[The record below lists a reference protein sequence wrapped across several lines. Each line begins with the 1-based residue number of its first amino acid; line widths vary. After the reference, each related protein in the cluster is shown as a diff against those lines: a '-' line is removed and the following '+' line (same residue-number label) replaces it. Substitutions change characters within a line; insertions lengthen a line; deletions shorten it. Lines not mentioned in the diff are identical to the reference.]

1 MFSLHH
7 LNSFFQ
13 LKMKRIAF
21 SVLLLIGLIAS
32 CDALALW
39 PKPHSLEHGNGAR
52 RLDSR
57 FTIKLTENEW
67 KQDKDLQE
75 AIHRTLKRINS
86 SSIWPYTIDYGASKA
101 EKASKSSPITALEIR
116 KGSSHKRNTKP
127 FISHTKDKMKK
138 TGNHLHALSV
148 QPLEH
153 LDESYTL
160 QVPQDGVAVLHSSNA
175 LGVLRGLTT
184 FSQLVYHGQHGH
196 DYVDGTPIVIE
207 DKAHFPYRGIM
218 IDTARNFIP
227 PNVIKHQLDAM
238 ELVKLNQLHWHI
250 TDTSSWPLG
259 LKTKGMDV
267 LARKGAYPNSI
278 YEPETIK
285 HIVKYAAQRGI
296 SVIIEIDMPG
306 HQYMGV
312 KDYPGDLITCGN
324 RKDWDK
330 WAAEPPSGHLDI
342 RKPAATELM
351 KNIFSELSHYL
362 TSPYIST
369 GNDEVEAQCYG
380 LKKSDKK
387 GMDKILAPFVDSVH
401 SHLKK
406 LGKTPM
412 VWEEATLDYPKT
424 SKVLK
429 SGTLVEAWTSSANVK
444 KILEAREDTHIVH
457 APSDY
462 FYLDCGMGDF
472 TGGNGDG
479 KSWCDYNS
487 WKRIYSFDP
496 YNGTHGIKNGRERIA
511 GGETALWGEQTDEA
525 NLESL
530 LWPRAASA
538 AEVFW
543 TGQSAK
549 VNGQKHKRNLK
560 DALPR
565 LLELRGRLRSI
576 GIRAAPLQPQWC
588 AIRPGQCDAAE

>member
-1 MFSLHH
+1 M
-7 LNSFFQ
+7 
-13 LKMKRIAF
+13 
-21 SVLLLIGLIAS
+21 LLIALVAS
-32 CDALALW
+32 CNALALW
-39 PKPHSLEHGNGAR
+39 PKPASLQHGRGAR
-52 RLDSR
+52 RLSSE
-57 FTIKLTENEW
+57 FTIKLTTNEW
-67 KQDKDLQE
+67 KGDKDLQE
-75 AIHRTLKRINS
+75 AIQRTIKRINS
-86 SSIWPYTIDYGASKA
+86 SSIYPYTVDYGTSQA
-101 EKASKSSPITALEIR
+101 EKASKSSPITTLEIR
-116 KGSSHKRNTKP
+116 KGSSSKRNTHP
-127 FISHTKDKMKK
+127 FILHQKDNGKK
-138 TGNHLHALSV
+138 NEENLLALSV
-148 QPLEH
+148 QPLEN

-160 QVPQDGVAVLHSSNA
+160 QVPHDGVAVLQSSNA
-175 LGVLRGLTT
+175 LGVLRGLAT
-184 FSQLVYHGQHGH
+184 FSQLVYHGQYGGEF
-196 DYVDGTPIVIE
+196 VDGIPIAID

-218 IDTARNFIP
+218 IDTARNFIS
-227 PNVIKHQLDAM
+227 PNVIKQQLDAM

-285 HIVKYAAQRGI
+285 DIVKYAAQRGV

-324 RKDWDK
+324 KKAWDK

-342 RKPAATELM
+342 QKPAATQLM
-351 KNIFSELSHYL
+351 NDIFSELTTYL

-380 LKKSDKK
+380 LKKGDTK
-387 GMDKILAPFVDSVH
+387 GMDKILAPFVESVH

-424 SKVLK
+424 SKILK
-429 SGTLVEAWTSSANVK
+429 PGTLVEAWTSSANVK
-444 KILEAREDTHIVH
+444 KILKARNDTRIVH

-472 TGGNGDG
+472 TGGNTIG

-487 WKRIYSFDP
+487 WKKIYSFDP
-496 YNGTHGIKNGRERIA
+496 YNGTEGIKNGKERIA
-511 GGETALWGEQTDEA
+511 GGETALWGEQTDDA

-543 TGQSAK
+543 TGESAK
-549 VNGQKHKRNLK
+549 VNGSKQKRTAT

-565 LLELRGRLRSI
+565 LLEARGRLRSI

-588 AIRPGQCDAAE
+588 TIRPGQCDAPV